1 MKYYSGNIYPSK
13 DTIFVFGSNPEGRHG
28 AGSAKVALQ
37 QFGAIYGQGEGLQ
50 GSSYAL
56 PTTDLRTYSLMSKE
70 QIIRSIKKM
79 FKVAE
84 SMPDKLFKIAY
95 RNQPNERTLCG
106 YTGKELMNMFKSA
119 APYPD
124 NVVFSKEWFDNG
136 IYEKI

>member
-37 QFGAIYGQGEGLQ
+37 QFDAIYGQGEGLQ

-70 QIIRSIKKM
+70 QIIRNIKKM

-106 YTGKELMNMFKSA
+106 YTGEELMNMFKA
-119 APYPD
+119 ASPYPD

-136 IYEKI
+136 IYEKV

>member
-70 QIIRSIKKM
+70 QIIRNIKKM
-79 FKVAE
+79 FKAAE

-106 YTGKELMNMFKSA
+106 YTGEELMNMFKSA

>member
-1 MKYYSGNIYPSK
+1 MKYYTGNIYPSK
-13 DTIFVFGSNPEGRHG
+13 DTIFVFGSNLEGRHG
-28 AGSAKVALQ
+28 AGSAQVALQ
-37 QFGAIYGQGEGLQ
+37 QFGATYGQGEGLQ

-56 PTTDLRTYSLMSKE
+56 PTVDLRTFARMPKE
-70 QIIRSIKKM
+70 LIIRNIKRM

-95 RNQPNERTLCG
+95 RNQLDERTLCG
-106 YTGKELMNMFKSA
+106 YNGKELMDMFKAA